1 MSRTAILMRALLAV
15 AIVTAFSCE
24 FALCEGGFLKT
35 AVQQCWCSPE
45 QTCLVEML
53 ARFDVIVAD
62 LSEEQITAIRRA
74 KPNAIILAFDSLRE
88 RGNWG
93 LPRCWLAD
101 PSDYGSKRRV
111 WWDVGDDCIRAS
123 DEGSYWGVP
132 FLGRTYRQWR
142 AEVALK
148 RLLSL
153 SRRSTTALEQRETV

>member
-1 MSRTAILMRALLAV
+1 MSRTAILMRALLPV

-24 FALCEGGFLKT
+24 FALCEDGFLKT

-45 QTCLVEML
+45 QTCLIEML

-62 LSEEQITAIRRA
+62 LSEEQITAIKRA
-74 KPNAIILAFDSLRE
+74 KPNAVILAFDSLRE

-101 PSDYGSKRRV
+101 PSDYGSERRV

-123 DEGSYWGVP
+123 DKGSYWGVP
-132 FLGRTYRQWR
+132 FGGRTYRQWR

-148 RLLSL
+148 RWRGSA
-153 SRRSTTALEQRETV
+153 SA